1 MPVSDRGKHRLIL
14 DAMVLAAGLTSR
26 REPASFSRSLVE
38 LAFEGTF
45 ELVVT
50 EVLLEEVRA
59 VLVDPKFVGRVTE
72 AEATLFLEA
81 LASEAPVLVKDEQGE
96 HEPLTD
102 DPDDDYL
109 AHAALETHAY
119 LVTRDDAANFGRV
132 EGLESGRPGSA
143 LRLIGAFDDE
153 GSGRSIPGSG

>member
-1 MPVSDRGKHRLIL
+1 MPVGDAGRHRLLL

-26 REPASFSRSLVE
+26 REPASFSRQLVE
-38 LAFEGTF
+38 LAFAGTF

-50 EVLLEEVRA
+50 ETLLQEVYA
-59 VLVDPKFVGRVTE
+59 VLVDSKFVGRVAE
-72 AEATLFLEA
+72 HEATLFVEA
-81 LASEAPVLVKDEQGE
+81 LASVAAVLIADGHVEYEA
-96 HEPLTD
+96 LTD

-109 AHAALETHAY
+109 AHAALQAHAY
-119 LVTRDDAANFGRV
+119 LVTRDDAANFEKV

-153 GSGRSIPGSG
+153 GA